1 MMKDMKTSHGLTL
14 VELVLVMA
22 ALSILASAILPLSQ
36 MTVKRT
42 KEIELRRTLREI
54 RTAIDEYK
62 KAVDEGKIARDVG
75 DSGYPETLEVLTEG
89 VDLEGPIRE
98 KRKFLRRIPR
108 DPMVEDGEWGLR
120 SYSDDPESTAWGG
133 EDVYDVYSR
142 SEKTALDG
150 TKYCEW

>member
-1 MMKDMKTSHGLTL
+1 MKNVRGLTL
-14 VELVLVMA
+14 VELVIAMA
-22 ALSILASAILPLSQ
+22 VLSILASAILPLAQ

-42 KEIELRRTLREI
+42 KEVELRRALREI

-62 KAVDEGKIARDVG
+62 KAVDEGKIAKEEG

-120 SYSDDPESTAWGG
+120 SYSDDPESTAWGS

-142 SEKTALDG
+142 SEATALEG
-150 TKYCEW
+150 TKYGEW